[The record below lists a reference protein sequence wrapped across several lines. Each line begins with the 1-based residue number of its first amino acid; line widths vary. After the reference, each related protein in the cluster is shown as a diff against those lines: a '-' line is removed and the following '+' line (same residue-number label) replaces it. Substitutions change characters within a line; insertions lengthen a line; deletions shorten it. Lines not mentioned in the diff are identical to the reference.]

1 MNPTITILA
10 VRELAGA
17 LDERARSLAE
27 ILGIT
32 LFEARPRVQPP
43 GPRVVAT
50 YQDIDEANA
59 RAAGLAR
66 AGFQPLVLSGDALQ
80 GQEEPVRIRGF
91 SLHSDGLVLIPRS
104 GPAYDVRHQEVQL
117 ILAAVRARHESHVE
131 TTTVKKFS
139 FGKAVM
145 TGGKVR
151 SKKQKVETV
160 THQNEFNFFVQLYTR
175 GYPPFVLSEEE
186 LQYQGLGAALQP
198 VRHANFRILVQELR
212 SRAPAAPYDDR
223 LNSAAGQ
230 LKLLGNTLPA
240 DRFLDLGLTLLAVT
254 HLNRPHVQQETP

>member
-1 MNPTITILA
+1 MNPAITIVA
-10 VRELAGA
+10 VRELTGA
-17 LDERARSLAE
+17 LDEQARSLAE

-32 LFEARPRVQPP
+32 LFEARQKVQPP

-50 YQDIDEANA
+50 YQDLDEAKA

-66 AGFQPLVLSGDALQ
+66 AGFQPLVLSGDTLQ
-80 GQEEPVRIRGF
+80 GQEEPVRIRSF

-104 GPAYDVRHQEVQL
+104 GPAYDVRNQDIQL
-117 ILAAVRARHESHVE
+117 VLAAVRAHHESHVE

-139 FGKAVM
+139 FGKAVI
-145 TGGKVR
+145 TGGMVR

-175 GYPPFVLSEEE
+175 GYPPFVLSEDE
-186 LQYQGLGAALQP
+186 LQYQGLGTALQP
-198 VRHANFRILVQELR
+198 VRHANFRTLVQELYN
-212 SRAPAAPYDDR
+212 RAPAAPYDDR

-230 LKLLGNTLPA
+230 LRLLGNTLPA
-240 DRFLDLGLTLLAVT
+240 DRFLDLGLTLLAMT
-254 HLNRPHVQQETP
+254 HLTQTKV